1 MLAIIINIVFD
12 KIENIENE
20 IVYTREWFSNLEVSD
35 IHKNLRVK
43 QVTCFI
49 ITKDKKLLLV
59 SKDGSKWS
67 VTAGHYEA
75 SQVSIAQAFPAILRA
90 KKILV
95 LGDQRQFS
103 NVKANQA
110 KSDTNQDYLNKLNNV
125 YRKNVSTD
133 PSELVKLGKF
143 NIKTS
148 VLEFFEFISNFN
160 TQLTKHFRGYKELIS
175 YSNKFFYQNNLQ
187 VMKIRAKKIDEVLKF
202 TQLEVDEESEIPN
215 TNIGEIE
222 FIISQLEEVYK
233 KQQKHSIG
241 IITPHTNQQKLLAE
255 KVNELEYKDYLYD
268 ENMLKIMTFDT
279 CQGEERDTIYY
290 SMVATKNVDRL
301 WGVFIKD
308 LSSVDVEEEG
318 KIKAQRLNVGLSRA
332 KECMHFVISKPVEEF
347 NGSIGEALRHY
358 AFTLSEAKNQKD
370 ISTVDRNSPMEAKVL
385 EWFYQTKFYN
395 ENKENIEFLPQFELG
410 QYLKQLDPF
419 YSHPKY
425 VVDFLLV
432 YKDPLYN
439 ERKIIIEYDGFQ
451 EHFSHIDEVNEFNYE
466 NYYSED
472 DVYRQK
478 VLESYGYRFLRINRF
493 NLTEDPVATLNTRLL
508 GLVNGSRPRPALL
521 ENISNTIHSLQNGDM
536 IECPKCNEIK
546 PLSEFK
552 DSSLISGMGRYCLS
566 CKGKRRSEDVLDG
579 EEKVLCPIC
588 HSTMVLRS
596 GRYGRFYGCSRFPYC
611 RGTRR
616 I

>member
-233 KQQKHSIG
+233 KQ
-241 IITPHTNQQKLLAE
+241 
-255 KVNELEYKDYLYD
+255 
-268 ENMLKIMTFDT
+268 
-279 CQGEERDTIYY
+279 
-290 SMVATKNVDRL
+290 
-301 WGVFIKD
+301 
-308 LSSVDVEEEG
+308 
-318 KIKAQRLNVGLSRA
+318 
-332 KECMHFVISKPVEEF
+332 
-347 NGSIGEALRHY
+347 
-358 AFTLSEAKNQKD
+358 
-370 ISTVDRNSPMEAKVL
+370 
-385 EWFYQTKFYN
+385 
-395 ENKENIEFLPQFELG
+395 
-410 QYLKQLDPF
+410 
-419 YSHPKY
+419 
-425 VVDFLLV
+425 
-432 YKDPLYN
+432 
-439 ERKIIIEYDGFQ
+439 
-451 EHFSHIDEVNEFNYE
+451 
-466 NYYSED
+466 
-472 DVYRQK
+472 
-478 VLESYGYRFLRINRF
+478 
-493 NLTEDPVATLNTRLL
+493 
-508 GLVNGSRPRPALL
+508 
-521 ENISNTIHSLQNGDM
+521 
-536 IECPKCNEIK
+536 
-546 PLSEFK
+546 
-552 DSSLISGMGRYCLS
+552 
-566 CKGKRRSEDVLDG
+566 
-579 EEKVLCPIC
+579 
-588 HSTMVLRS
+588 
-596 GRYGRFYGCSRFPYC
+596 
-611 RGTRR
+611 
-616 I
+616 